1 MIFVTVG
8 THEQPFNRLIKKID
22 DLKQESIIKD
32 DIVMQIGYSTYL
44 PKFCKYEKFYPWDTM
59 QDFYKKARII
69 ITHGGPASFID
80 ALMIKK
86 IPIVVPRQAK
96 FNEHVNNHQLVFA
109 KQISDRGLP
118 IIIVEDIDNIEK
130 VIADYQKI
138 DLNFDS
144 NNKVFCSKLL
154 DSIKKTMNFN

>member
-1 MIFVTVG
+1 
-8 THEQPFNRLIKKID
+8 
-22 DLKQESIIKD
+22 
-32 DIVMQIGYSTYL
+32 
-44 PKFCKYEKFYPWDTM
+44 
-59 QDFYKKARII
+59 
-69 ITHGGPASFID
+69 
-80 ALMIKK
+80 MIKK

-109 KQISDRGLP
+109 KQIRDRGLP

-144 NNKVFCSKLL
+144 NNKEFCSKLL
-154 DSIKKTMNFN
+154 ESIKKSMDFN